1 NLNLLQV
8 KGRTDLFLKLEVI
21 KKTLITVILI
31 MTIPF
36 GVKIICFGILAQY
49 YISLAINTY
58 YTGKLSKLSAMTQM
72 RSLFP
77 IWLIASISSAIS
89 WLLLSREIVSDLYQ
103 IIGMLLINIFLYVI
117 GMFFFQK
124 DIYETVRFLFIKTKE
139 S

>member
-1 NLNLLQV
+1 
-8 KGRTDLFLKLEVI
+8 
-21 KKTLITVILI
+21 
-31 MTIPF
+31 
-36 GVKIICFGILAQY
+36 
-49 YISLAINTY
+49 
-58 YTGKLSKLSAMTQM
+58 TGKLSKLSAMTQM